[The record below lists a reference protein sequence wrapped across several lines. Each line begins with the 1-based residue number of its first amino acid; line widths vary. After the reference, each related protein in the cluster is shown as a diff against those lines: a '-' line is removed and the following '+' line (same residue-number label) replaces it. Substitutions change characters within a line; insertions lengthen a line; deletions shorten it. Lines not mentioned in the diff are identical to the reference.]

1 VPPGPQ
7 TGSGTAEDVPGEAD
21 VGGSIELTDDSYLC
35 PYTVVIDSDE
45 KLPYTFLGIRSD
57 ARAGGRVLA
66 VPLMRRGLRTGDY
79 SLRGYESRVAV
90 ERKSPQDVYGTIGRR
105 RECFQRELARL
116 NEMDF
121 AAVVV
126 EADWETILCN
136 PPEWSR
142 LRPKVVYRSVLAWQ
156 QR

>member
-1 VPPGPQ
+1 
-7 TGSGTAEDVPGEAD
+7 
-21 VGGSIELTDDSYLC
+21 
-35 PYTVVIDSDE
+35 VVIDADE

-66 VPLMRRGLRTGDY
+66 VPLMRRSLRTGDY
-79 SLRGYESRVAV
+79 SLRGYEARVAV
-90 ERKSPQDVYGTIGRR
+90 ERKSLQDLYSTLGRR
-105 RECFQRELARL
+105 RACFERELVRL

-126 EADWETILCN
+126 EADWETVLRD
-136 PPEWSR
+136 PPERSQ

-156 QR
+156 QRFVRVHWLMLGSRRLAEVTTLRVLERFYRDHAGK